1 MKMTNITKASYAV
14 IYCRVSSKKQDF
26 KSSANKQYRLCRDY
40 CEKLGLS
47 VIEGLGMCE
56 SAYKKSRP
64 GFEAMLD
71 GLTQRQET
79 PTAIVVA
86 SIDRLTRNFSS
97 VESLWGLLEAGKI
110 ELHFVSQKMVLT
122 ADSMPDEICRFKK
135 AVAEA
140 EEDSAWTSHETKQRL
155 QNLRERGIYPG
166 KAPIGYC
173 NSVVNNRKS
182 IFPDEQVGKV
192 QLLFDAF
199 LQSEIGIRELLK
211 IAQMVKLH
219 TTTGKLISRR
229 TLIHMLQNPFYS
241 GKMKSGGKLYRH
253 IYVPLVNDM
262 IFDAV
267 QKKLDWELG
276 KITNEETEV
285 KVVI

>member
-1 MKMTNITKASYAV
+1 MINRSKIITFR
-14 IYCRVSSKKQDF
+14 IYLR
-26 KSSANKQYRLCRDY
+26 RR
-40 CEKLGLS
+40 E
-47 VIEGLGMCE
+47 
-56 SAYKKSRP
+56 
-64 GFEAMLD
+64 
-71 GLTQRQET
+71 
-79 PTAIVVA
+79 PTARAAWISYKV
-86 SIDRLTRNFSS
+86 R
-97 VESLWGLLEAGKI
+97 
-110 ELHFVSQKMVLT
+110 Q
-122 ADSMPDEICRFKK
+122 RFG
-135 AVAEA
+135 
-140 EEDSAWTSHETKQRL
+140 D
-155 QNLRERGIYPG
+155 LRDRGIYPG

-262 IFDAV
+262 IFSAV
-267 QKKLDWELG
+267 QKKLNWELG
-276 KITNEETEV
+276 KIINEETEV
-285 KVVI
+285 KDAI

>member
-1 MKMTNITKASYAV
+1 MTNITKASYAV

-97 VESLWGLLEAGKI
+97 VESLWELLEAGKI

-199 LQSEIGIRELLK
+199 LQPEIGIRELLK

-229 TLIHMLQNPFYS
+229 TLIHMLQ
-241 GKMKSGGKLYRH
+241 K
-253 IYVPLVNDM
+253 
-262 IFDAV
+262 
-267 QKKLDWELG
+267 
-276 KITNEETEV
+276 TNR
-285 KVVI
+285 I

>member
-1 MKMTNITKASYAV
+1 MINYTKALSAV

-40 CEKLGLS
+40 CEKLGLN
-47 VIEGLGMCE
+47 VIDGLGMCE

-71 GLTQRQET
+71 GLTQRQKT

-97 VESLWGLLEAGKI
+97 VESLWALLEAGKI

-122 ADSMPDEICRFKK
+122 ADSMLDEICRFKK
-135 AVAEA
+135 AVFEA
-140 EEDSAWTSHETKQRL
+140 KEDSAWTSYETKQRF

-173 NSVVNNRKS
+173 NSVANNRKS
-182 IFPDEQVGKV
+182 IFPDEQAGKV

-199 LQSEIGIRELLK
+199 FQPEIGIHELLK
-211 IAQMVKLH
+211 IAQMVNLH

-229 TLIHMLQNPFYS
+229 TLIHMLQNPFYY
-241 GKMKSGGKLYRH
+241 GKMKSGGRLYWH
-253 IYVPLVNDM
+253 QYKPLVSEEVFM
-262 IFDAV
+262 AV
-267 QKKLDWELG
+267 QNKLLRELYHL
-276 KITNEETEV
+276 EEGET
-285 KVVI
+285 KMKFAA

>member
-1 MKMTNITKASYAV
+1 MTNITKASYAV

-97 VESLWGLLEAGKI
+97 VESLWELLEAGKI

-155 QNLRERGIYPG
+155 QNLR
-166 KAPIGYC
+166 
-173 NSVVNNRKS
+173 
-182 IFPDEQVGKV
+182 
-192 QLLFDAF
+192 
-199 LQSEIGIRELLK
+199 
-211 IAQMVKLH
+211 
-219 TTTGKLISRR
+219 
-229 TLIHMLQNPFYS
+229 
-241 GKMKSGGKLYRH
+241 
-253 IYVPLVNDM
+253 
-262 IFDAV
+262 
-267 QKKLDWELG
+267 
-276 KITNEETEV
+276 
-285 KVVI
+285 

>member
-1 MKMTNITKASYAV
+1 MKI
-14 IYCRVSSKKQDF
+14 
-26 KSSANKQYRLCRDY
+26 
-40 CEKLGLS
+40 
-47 VIEGLGMCE
+47 
-56 SAYKKSRP
+56 
-64 GFEAMLD
+64 
-71 GLTQRQET
+71 
-79 PTAIVVA
+79 
-86 SIDRLTRNFSS
+86 
-97 VESLWGLLEAGKI
+97 
-110 ELHFVSQKMVLT
+110 
-122 ADSMPDEICRFKK
+122 MPDEICRFKK

-140 EEDSAWTSHETKQRL
+140 EEDSAWTSRETKQKL

-173 NSVVNNRKS
+173 NSVANNRKS

-199 LQSEIGIRELLK
+199 LQPEIGIRELLQ
-211 IAQMVKLH
+211 IAQMVNLH

-262 IFDAV
+262 IFSAV

-285 KVVI
+285 KVAI